1 MRAFIACDIAHPG
14 IKDVIGEFK
23 KSGAAVKFVDLKNTH
38 ITLKFFPD
46 IDDDS
51 AGKVGAALQQVCL
64 QNGPMEAR
72 LAGAGV
78 FPSQNY
84 MRVLWIGL
92 VCPGLETLQH
102 RLDDALFEIGFK
114 REKNFKP
121 HLTIGRV
128 QTGKNKDA
136 LLHCVEALKDRD
148 IGTIRIEEVKF
159 KESVL
164 TPKGPIYTDI
174 MVASL

>member
-14 IKDVIGEFK
+14 IKDVIGEVK
-23 KSGAAVKFVDLKNTH
+23 KSGAAVKFVEPKNTH

-46 IDDDS
+46 IDEAS
-51 AGKVGAALQQVCL
+51 VEKVGAALKEVCL
-64 QNGPMEAR
+64 QQEAMEAR
-72 LAGAGV
+72 LEGAGV

-84 MRVLWIGL
+84 VRVLWIGL
-92 VCPGLETLQH
+92 VCPGLEDLQR
-102 RLDDALFEIGFK
+102 RLDDALFKIGFK

-128 QTGKNKDA
+128 KTGKNKEA
-136 LLHCVEALKDRD
+136 LLQCVEALKDRE
-148 IGTIRIEEVKF
+148 IGNIRIEEVKF

-164 TPKGPIYTDI
+164 TPTGPIYTDI
-174 MVASL
+174 TVASL